1 MFISSL
7 LSSVRWKKAR
17 KQHLREQNRRIKQ
30 MTLHY
35 AHFVISLYNTQATFS
50 VRQIYSKLRRFWN
63 SEAIRDERS
72 PWGLPKTR
80 EEREKEK
87 KKKKMAFRFDY
98 RDVTAFKVLLVLS
111 FMYGLMSAL
120 VYSIVHLKFVKP
132 LDSDAPLDRF
142 SEARAIQHVRVLAD
156 EIGDRQVSPR

>member
-1 MFISSL
+1 M
-7 LSSVRWKKAR
+7 
-17 KQHLREQNRRIKQ
+17 
-30 MTLHY
+30 
-35 AHFVISLYNTQATFS
+35 
-50 VRQIYSKLRRFWN
+50 
-63 SEAIRDERS
+63 
-72 PWGLPKTR
+72 PKTR

-132 LDSDAPLDRF
+132 LDFDAPLDRF
-142 SEARAIQHVRVLAD
+142 SESRAIQHVRVLAD